1 MIDGLARAMLE
12 GDRNG
17 DGPAKGGDR
26 RREIRGMESTGGDPT
41 DERAFV
47 AALQA
52 GERVAF
58 ERLVR
63 EHGARMLAVARR
75 MVRDE
80 ATAQDCLQDAFLS
93 VHRAIGRFEPTG
105 SLGGWLHRITVNAC
119 LMRLRANK
127 RLAETS
133 IDELLPAF
141 DPDGTR
147 LGEPRTEIRN
157 PEDALEA
164 ARIRVYMRQKIDEL
178 PDGYRIVLLLR
189 DIEGYSTRE
198 AAEMVGVAEGALKVR
213 LHRARA
219 ALKTLVEPLW
229 DELGTA

>member
-1 MIDGLARAMLE
+1 MLEPTAMLQ
-12 GDRNG
+12 GRVPGN
-17 DGPAKGGDR
+17 ASM
-26 RREIRGMESTGGDPT
+26 EITDGDPA

-52 GERVAF
+52 GERAAF

-63 EHGARMLAVARR
+63 GHGGRLLAVARR

-80 ATAQDCLQDAFLS
+80 AMAQDCLQDAFLS
-93 VHRAIGRFEPTG
+93 VHRAIGRFEPGG
-105 SLGGWLHRITVNAC
+105 SLAGWLHRITVNAC
-119 LMRLRANK
+119 LMRLRSAK
-127 RLAETS
+127 RLAETP
-133 IDELLPAF
+133 IDDLLPTF
-141 DPDGTR
+141 DRDGIR
-147 LGEPRTEIRN
+147 VGEPRTEIRD
-157 PEDALEA
+157 PEDALER
-164 ARIRVYMRQKIDEL
+164 ARIRRYMRQKIDEL

-198 AAEMVGVAEGALKVR
+198 AAEMVGVGEGALKVR

-229 DELGTA
+229 DELGRS

>member
-1 MIDGLARAMLE
+1 MQSA
-12 GDRNG
+12 
-17 DGPAKGGDR
+17 
-26 RREIRGMESTGGDPT
+26 GGDPV
-41 DERAFV
+41 EESAFV

-52 GERVAF
+52 GDRAAF

-63 EHGARMLAVARR
+63 EHGARLLAVARR

-105 SLGGWLHRITVNAC
+105 SLAGWLHRITVNAC
-119 LMRLRANK
+119 LMRLRSTK
-127 RLAETS
+127 RLAETP
-133 IDELLPAF
+133 IDDLLPAF
-141 DPDGTR
+141 DADGIR
-147 LGEPRTEIRN
+147 VGEPRTETRD
-157 PEDALEA
+157 PEDELEA
-164 ARIRVYMRQKIDEL
+164 SRIRTYMRQKIDEL

-219 ALKTLVEPLW
+219 ALKKLVEPLW
-229 DELGTA
+229 DELGRP